1 MQPKISVVIPY
12 YQREPGILR
21 KAIVSAIR
29 QTVVGPMEIIVVDDS
44 SPVPARDELRELIT
58 TNSSQIRIVAQA
70 NAGPAACAA
79 RGRQAFVLVVTAFRF
94 ICPELNLQCPVSA
107 PDG

>member
-29 QTVVGPMEIIVVDDS
+29 QTGVGPMEIIVVDD
-44 SPVPARDELRELIT
+44 
-58 TNSSQIRIVAQA
+58 NSSDNTGQICRRFQDEFGDKI
-70 NAGPAACAA
+70 G
-79 RGRQAFVLVVTAFRF
+79 RGVYVYKIEVRDFSQKHHDYIGHVTLLAS
-94 ICPELNLQCPVSA
+94 N
-107 PDG
+107 D